1 MYLLRTQYEC
11 SRRVPGCLR
20 AGERQ
25 SPEYGLQVEAVVEAI
40 LERHEI
46 ASDIVP
52 AHQFQDTGYD
62 RLEIVE

>member
-1 MYLLRTQYEC
+1 MDE
-11 SRRVPGCLR
+11 S
-20 AGERQ
+20 Q
-25 SPEYGLQVEAVVEAI
+25 SPEYRLQLEAVVEAI

-62 RLEIVE
+62 RLEIIEWGVDPAEKTSFSP